1 VSTTVEN
8 SDHSDHCHCDHPD
21 HSSTAGKRSA
31 RKVAVLS
38 AAVAAAVVAG
48 GGLALADS
56 APRTDKQITNMTTE
70 VANIKAYYG
79 DHVDAAGEHWPS
91 AQSNYA
97 VQVSGIETKA
107 EKYLAGKAK
116 HDSGEKKAIILDV
129 DDTSLSTY
137 NYELETTFVYNPAS
151 NAQYIATK
159 TMPAVFGMNDLAAKA
174 TAEGYTVFYIT
185 GRPESQRPY
194 TEANLGA
201 VGFPA
206 AGAQNLFM
214 KNKDN
219 PPAYLPCGSTCTTE
233 QYKSGTRAHIESLGY
248 RIVANFGD
256 QESDLA
262 GGHAD
267 KAFKVPNPM
276 YFIP

>member
-1 VSTTVEN
+1 ML
-8 SDHSDHCHCDHPD
+8 DK
-21 HSSTAGKRSA
+21 TAKRSS
-31 RKVAVLS
+31 RKVAVLG
-38 AAVAAAVVAG
+38 ALVAGAVVAG

-79 DHVDAAGEHWPS
+79 DTVDAAGEHWPS

-97 VQVSGIETKA
+97 IQVAGIEAKA

-116 HDSGEKKAIILDV
+116 HDHGHEHGEKKAIVLDV

-137 NYELETTFVYNPAS
+137 NYELETTFVYNPVS

-159 TMPAVFGMNDLAAKA
+159 TMPAVFGMNDLAKKA
-174 TAEGYTVFYIT
+174 AAEGYTVFYIT
-185 GRPESQRPY
+185 GRPETQRPY

-206 AGAQNLFM
+206 AGADNLFM
-214 KNKDN
+214 KNKAN
-219 PPAYLPCGSTCTTE
+219 PPAYLPCGATCTTVE
-233 QYKSGTRAHIESLGY
+233 YKSGTRAHIESLGY

-256 QESDLA
+256 QQSDLD

-267 KAFKVPNPM
+267 KTFKVPNPM

>member
-1 VSTTVEN
+1 MLDNTV
-8 SDHSDHCHCDHPD
+8 
-21 HSSTAGKRSA
+21 KRSSRQA
-31 RKVAVLS
+31 AVLG
-38 AAVAAAVVAG
+38 ALVAGAVVAG

-79 DHVDAAGEHWPS
+79 DTVDATGEHWPS
-91 AQSNYA
+91 AQGNYA
-97 VQVSGIETKA
+97 IQVAGIEARA

-116 HDSGEKKAIILDV
+116 HDSKEKKAIILDV

-159 TMPAVFGMNDLAAKA
+159 TMPAVFGMNALAAKA
-174 TAEGYTVFYIT
+174 TAEGYTVFYVT
-185 GRPESQRPY
+185 GRPETQRSY
-194 TEANLGA
+194 TQANLGA

-206 AGAQNLFM
+206 AGPDNLFM
-214 KNKDN
+214 KNKEN
-219 PPAYLPCGSTCTTE
+219 PPAYLPCGATCTTV

-256 QESDLA
+256 QQSDLD

-267 KAFKVPNPM
+267 KTFKVPNPM

>member
-1 VSTTVEN
+1 MK
-8 SDHSDHCHCDHPD
+8 
-21 HSSTAGKRSA
+21 HSS
-31 RKVAVLS
+31 RKLAVLG
-38 AAVAAAVVAG
+38 AVVAAALVAG

-79 DHVDAAGEHWPS
+79 DTVDAAGKHWPS

-97 VQVSGIETKA
+97 IQVTGIEAKA
-107 EKYLAGKAK
+107 EKYLADKAK
-116 HDSGEKKAIILDV
+116 HDGGGKKAIVLDV

-137 NYELETTFVYNPAS
+137 NYELETTFVYNPVS

-159 TMPAVFGMNDLAAKA
+159 TMPAVFGMNALAAKA
-174 TAEGYTVFYIT
+174 TSEGYTVFYIT
-185 GRPESQRPY
+185 GRPESQRSY

-206 AGAQNLFM
+206 AGAENLFM

-219 PPAYLPCGSTCTTE
+219 PPAYLPCGATCTTT

-262 GGHAD
+262 GGYSA
-267 KAFKVPNPM
+267 KTFKIPNPM